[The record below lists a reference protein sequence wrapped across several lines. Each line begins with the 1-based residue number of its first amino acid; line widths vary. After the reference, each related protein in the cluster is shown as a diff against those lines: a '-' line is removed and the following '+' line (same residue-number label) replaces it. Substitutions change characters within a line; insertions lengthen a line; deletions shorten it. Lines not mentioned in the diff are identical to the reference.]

1 MVVRRAE
8 ILQGLKPSFDRIGF
22 IGPAEVVPWL
32 QSHWELPP
40 VFLKRRA
47 YPVYWEEVGDGP
59 GLRSVDREVHA
70 TAGREAGATR
80 LGGRRYTAGRLA
92 LHGCWAGATRLLG
105 RRYTAVGPG
114 LHGFWAGATA
124 GCGKRAIRDLQSRLS
139 VAGAKAQLCFQL
151 FAAPFDSAQGRLEVG
166 PDYKATSFRGS
177 ETRCRSRM
185 TVCNCRFQVHFTI
198 QNADLSIAFRC
209 FAHKGGAVGAHWPT
223 PQRGG

>member
-1 MVVRRAE
+1 MAVRRGE

-40 VFLKRRA
+40 AFLTRRA
-47 YPVYWEEVGDGP
+47 YPVYWEEVGDEP

-80 LGGRRYTAGRLA
+80 L
-92 LHGCWAGATRLLG
+92 LG
-105 RRYTAVGPG
+105 RRYTAVGPA
-114 LHGFWAGATA
+114 LHGCWAGATA

-139 VAGAKAQLCFQL
+139 VAGAKAQLSFQP

-166 PDYKATSFRGS
+166 P
-177 ETRCRSRM
+177 
-185 TVCNCRFQVHFTI
+185 
-198 QNADLSIAFRC
+198 
-209 FAHKGGAVGAHWPT
+209 
-223 PQRGG
+223 